1 MHFGRK
7 SVFLRFPA
15 GTSAVGV
22 FLCPAVLPMVIVVF
36 VVVFCRLVWPSY
48 VVPLNLCPLQGL
60 GRGMEVWR
68 MLWKGVFPFFS
79 SAFIWFSFFKDSRE
93 SVIESLKKCSDESS
107 AISANLA
114 YWAGNGVIKFLL
126 SWLMDR
132 FNLPARD
139 RAFCNNVN
147 GTLASS
153 ESVLGCL
160 EDTNCFVSSEEACT
174 IWEAGAASNFWTSCN
189 LQYWLRTHSPSVTQ
203 TSVVHCFVLVN
214 PQFAGN
220 FPDSIFDFNL
230 SSLNDFSLKIFVAE
244 AIEDDISGPTSTTS
258 STWSSSCVLPEALE
272 WLSSSFALCEYT
284 TFWISVLV
292 PWKNKFE
299 AAKDKVSSPFPS
311 VLVVH
316 VGGGTLVWVVWP
328 VTIGFWLVLGRAPNG
343 VLSG

>member
-48 VVPLNLCPLQGL
+48 IVPLNLCPLQGL

-139 RAFCNNVN
+139 RAFCSNVN

-153 ESVLGCL
+153 ECSRLFRRHQLLCKFWRSLHYVRSWGCKQFL
-160 EDTNCFVSSEEACT
+160 NFLQLTILATN
-174 IWEAGAASNFWTSCN
+174 
-189 LQYWLRTHSPSVTQ
+189 
-203 TSVVHCFVLVN
+203 
-214 PQFAGN
+214 
-220 FPDSIFDFNL
+220 
-230 SSLNDFSLKIFVAE
+230 
-244 AIEDDISGPTSTTS
+244 
-258 STWSSSCVLPEALE
+258 
-272 WLSSSFALCEYT
+272 
-284 TFWISVLV
+284 
-292 PWKNKFE
+292 
-299 AAKDKVSSPFPS
+299 PFPQCN
-311 VLVVH
+311 
-316 VGGGTLVWVVWP
+316 
-328 VTIGFWLVLGRAPNG
+328 PNF
-343 VLSG
+343 SGALLCFGESPICR